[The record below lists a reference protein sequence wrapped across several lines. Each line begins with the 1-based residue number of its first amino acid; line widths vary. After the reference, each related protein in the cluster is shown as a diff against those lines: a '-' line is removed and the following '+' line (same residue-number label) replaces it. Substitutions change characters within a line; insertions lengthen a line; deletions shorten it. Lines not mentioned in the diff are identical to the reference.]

1 MGIYV
6 ISGHYG
12 SGKTNISINLA
23 YKLLKQGSVA
33 IFDLD
38 VVNPYFRTADFT
50 EKMRGDGITVV
61 APVFANTNLD
71 TPALT
76 GEFSNIYTG
85 IYDNVIVDVG
95 GDDSGAFALGQ
106 YAEGIAKSGSWQHWY
121 VVNFMRTLTLTNA
134 DNIELMHDIE
144 NAGKL
149 PFTGIINNTNL
160 GAETTAELVRE
171 SVKKAKS
178 LSEASNLPLL
188 YTSVD
193 DGIEC
198 GNVDSPVMT
207 IKITTKRYW

>member
-1 MGIYV
+1 MSIYV

-23 YKLLKQGSVA
+23 YKLLEEGSVA

-50 EKMRGDGITVV
+50 EKMRSDGITVI

-76 GEFSNIYTG
+76 GEFNNIYSG
-85 IYDNVIVDVG
+85 VFDNVIVDVG

-106 YAEGIAKSGSWQHWY
+106 YAEGIAKTGSWQHWY
-121 VVNFMRTLTLTNA
+121 VVNFMRTLTLTTS
-134 DNIELMHDIE
+134 DNIELMREIE

-149 PFTGIINNTNL
+149 PFTGIVNNTNL
-160 GAETTAELVRE
+160 AAETTPEIIKG
-171 SVKKAKS
+171 SVIKAKS
-178 LSEASNLPLL
+178 LSAASNLPLIC
-188 YTSVD
+188 TSLMD
-193 DGIEC
+193 TLERPEI
-198 GNVDSPVMT
+198 DSPVMT
-207 IKITTKRYW
+207 INIATKRYW